1 MTLKWHRRGDHYV
14 EQRGRYRIDKH
25 IVDDREYDGGY
36 LLTHWI
42 LNEYSGAQGFVP
54 LDVHSTL
61 RAAKLAAER
70 TEAVPCRRCA
80 DEASE
85 GPS

>member
-1 MTLKWHRRGDHYV
+1 MTLEWHRREDHYV

-25 IVDDREYDGGY
+25 VVDDREYDGGY

-42 LNEYSGAQGFVP
+42 LSEYRGAQGFVP
-54 LDVHSTL
+54 LDMHPTL

-70 TEAVPCRRCA
+70 IEAVPCRRCA
-80 DEASE
+80 DGGRS
-85 GPS
+85 